1 MKNASNYIVWFTF
14 FVMLVYITSLF
25 LPSHIKVNHS
35 EIIHG
40 NIHDVYEQFEQIN
53 NWGNWCV
60 WTEGAK
66 KSQIIYSEQNSGAG
80 AFFKWKH
87 GRNNRSAGK
96 LEIIQDRDHQNIEFR
111 IKASNI
117 DSITSFVYFQKVEDG
132 TLVEWTSDLELQD
145 SGARL
150 TGYFLKRWLLRDIK
164 KSLRNI
170 NKYLLSENKH
180 SGWVS
185 ENYIILKPE
194 KDRIFTIKDTIQHT
208 ALDSM
213 LEVNFNRIKE
223 MLVKNISY
231 EPGMLFYRKISDI
244 NSSTSVYLIGTN
256 IPENA
261 SEIVQEEKY
270 PDKFLMLKY
279 YGSVSGFKKATRKAR
294 QIAQQEGFRID
305 PNPYVCYNY
314 FPPDRTIIDTNN
326 MVLSYPIR

>member
-14 FVMLVYITSLF
+14 FVMLVYIISLF
-25 LPSHIKVNHS
+25 LPSHVKVHHS
-35 EIIHG
+35 EVIHG

-60 WTEGAK
+60 WTEEAK
-66 KSQIIYSEQNSGAG
+66 KSQVIYSEQNSGSG

-87 GRNNRSAGK
+87 GRNNRSVGK
-96 LEIIQDRDHQNIEFR
+96 LEIIQERDLQNIEFR

-117 DSITSFVYFQKVEDG
+117 DSVTTFVYFQKVEDG

-150 TGYFLKRWLLRDIK
+150 TGYLLKRWLLRDIK

-170 NKYLLSENKH
+170 NKYLLSVNKH

-185 ENYIILKPE
+185 ENYTILESK
-194 KDRIFTIKDTIQHT
+194 KDRIFTIKDTISHT
-208 ALDSM
+208 VLDSI
-213 LEVNFNRIKE
+213 LEVDFNKIKE

-231 EPGMLFYRKISDI
+231 EPEMLFYRRISDI
-244 NSSTSVYLIGTN
+244 NSSTSVYLIGTG
-256 IPENA
+256 IPA
-261 SEIVQEEKY
+261 SAPEMVGEEKY
-270 PDKFLMLKY
+270 PAKFLVMKY

-294 QIAQQEGFRID
+294 QIAQRESFKID
-305 PNPYVCYNY
+305 TNPFVSYNS
-314 FPPDRTIIDTNN
+314 FPPDRTVIDTNS
-326 MVLSYPIR
+326 MVLCYPIR